1 MVRIRVA
8 VLMGGPSSEHD
19 VSLRGG
25 AAVVDALDRKRYE
38 VRPVHVTRDGGWRVL
53 AKAHEP
59 PGRGAAPRNGARGF
73 DPLSADLAWRDFDN
87 PWDALREL
95 VAWRTDVAL
104 PILHGRFGEDGTVQ
118 ACLRTAGIRFA
129 GSGVRG
135 SAVAIDKIRTK
146 EVLGWHRVPT
156 PRFRALSAAELERGR
171 PALAEEVVH
180 ELGLPL
186 VVKDPLGGS
195 TLEVRVC
202 DDVRATALALET
214 LSPPAERLLVEAYVP
229 GREFT
234 AGVLDDR
241 ERGAPV
247 ALPLVEIRPKSARHF
262 DYREKYD
269 ADGAAEIC
277 PADLPPALEAAGRAL
292 GLRVHEL
299 LDLRGVSR
307 TDLILSEDGSFT
319 VLEVNTMPGMTS
331 RSLIPKAAGAAGLDF
346 PAVLDRLVRTAG
358 FD

>member
-25 AAVVDALDRKRYE
+25 AAVVDALDRRRYE
-38 VRPVHVTRDGGWRVL
+38 VRPVHLTRDGGWRVL

-59 PGRGAAPRNGARGF
+59 PPKNGHPVRGF
-73 DPLSADLAWRDFDN
+73 DPLSADLSWRDFDN
-87 PWDALREL
+87 AWDALREL
-95 VAWRTDVAL
+95 VAWRADVAL
-104 PILHGRFGEDGTVQ
+104 PILHGRFGEDGTIQ
-118 ACLRTAGIRFA
+118 ACLQAAGIRFA

-156 PRFRALSAAELERGR
+156 PRFRALTEAELERGR
-171 PALAEEVVH
+171 PALAQEVVH
-180 ELGLPL
+180 EFGLPL

-195 TLEVRVC
+195 TLEVRIC
-202 DDVRATALALET
+202 DDVHQTALALEA
-214 LSPPAERLLVEAYVP
+214 LSPPAERLLVEAYVT

-241 ERGAPV
+241 ERGSPT
-247 ALPLVEIRPKSARHF
+247 ALPLIEIRPRAARHF

-269 ADGAAEIC
+269 ADGATELC
-277 PADLPPALEAAGRAL
+277 PADLPPALEAAGRRLAL
-292 GLRVHEL
+292 AVHEI

-307 TDLILSEDGSFT
+307 TDLILQEDGTFT

-331 RSLIPKAAGAAGLDF
+331 RSLIPRAAGAAGVDF
-346 PAVLDRLVRTAG
+346 PGVVDRLVRTAG